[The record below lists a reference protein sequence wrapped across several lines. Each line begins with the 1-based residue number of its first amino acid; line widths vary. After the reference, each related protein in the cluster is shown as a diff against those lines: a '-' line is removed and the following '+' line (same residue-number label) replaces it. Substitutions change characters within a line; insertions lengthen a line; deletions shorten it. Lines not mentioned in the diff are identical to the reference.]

1 MNQYSSM
8 ITILYVEDQDDV
20 RDGYARALKR
30 VAKEIITASDGAIG
44 LILYKKFLPD
54 IIVTDINMPNMNGID
69 MVSNI
74 KKINPNANIIFT
86 TAHSESRYLLAAIS
100 LQVDGYLIKPVQKV
114 SLLVAIEKIAKRVVL
129 EKENKQQK
137 DILQHIID
145 YDNSISVITNLTDI
159 YFANKSFLNFFD
171 ISNILR
177 FKDKYLSIIDIFS
190 VNNHIINKIN
200 IEKSIKRGINL
211 YEFICSLDEI
221 NRVATLRDKNNHLKS
236 FYINVSKIN
245 NTNFLIT
252 FTDITQIEKI
262 RAVTTKKAY
271 IDGLTGVFNRNKLEE
286 VFEQKVKESEMY
298 QRPLSMA
305 IVDIDHFKN
314 FNDTYGHLIGDEVL
328 IMLAEAINRNVR
340 KGDFFARWGGEEFV
354 LLFSNTPI
362 QGAMLSSDK
371 IRMIVESLN
380 HRIAGKITASFGVTQ
395 LRDNDTIDNI
405 FERADKALYL
415 AKESGRNCIKSI
427 R

>member
-1 MNQYSSM
+1 
-8 ITILYVEDQDDV
+8 
-20 RDGYARALKR
+20 
-30 VAKEIITASDGAIG
+30 
-44 LILYKKFLPD
+44 
-54 IIVTDINMPNMNGID
+54 MPNMNGLD
-69 MVSNI
+69 MAFHI

-86 TAHSESRYLLAAIS
+86 TAYSESKYLLEAIS

-114 SLLVAIEKIAKRVVL
+114 SLLVTIEKIAKRVVL

-145 YDNSISVITNLTDI
+145 YDSSISVVTNLTDI

-171 ISNILR
+171 ISNISE
-177 FKDKYLSIIDIFS
+177 FSDKYISIIDIFS
-190 VNNHIINKIN
+190 VNNHIINKTN
-200 IEKSIKRGINL
+200 IENSIKRGINL
-211 YEFICSLDEI
+211 YEFIHSLDEI
-221 NRVATLRDKNNHLKS
+221 NRVTTLRDKNNHLKS
-236 FYINVSKIN
+236 FYINISKIN

-286 VFEQKVKESEMY
+286 VFEEKVKESKIY
-298 QRPLSMA
+298 HRPLSMA
-305 IVDIDHFKN
+305 IVDIDHFKK

-328 IMLAEAINRNVR
+328 IMLAEAINKNVR
-340 KGDFFARWGGEEFV
+340 KNDFFARWGGEEFV
-354 LLFSNTPI
+354 LLFNSTSI
-362 QGAMLSSDK
+362 QGAMLSADK

-380 HRIAGKITASFGVTQ
+380 HKTAGKITASFGVTQ
-395 LRDNDTIDNI
+395 FRDNDTIDSI

-415 AKESGRNCIKSI
+415 AKESGRNCVKSI
-427 R
+427 K

>member
-8 ITILYVEDQDDV
+8 ITILYVEDEDDV

-30 VAKEIITASDGAIG
+30 VAKEIITASDGMIG

-69 MVSNI
+69 MVSQI

-86 TAHSESRYLLAAIS
+86 TAYSESRYLLDAIS

-114 SLLVAIEKIAKRVVL
+114 SLLVAIEKIAKRVIL
-129 EKENKQQK
+129 EKENRQQR

-145 YDNSISVITNLTDI
+145 YDSSISVVTNLTDI
-159 YFANKSFLNFFD
+159 SFANKSFLNFFN
-171 ISNILR
+171 ISNISK

-190 VNNHIINKIN
+190 INNTTINKVN
-200 IEKSIKRGINL
+200 IEKYIKRGVNL
-211 YEFICSLDEI
+211 YEFIHSLDEI
-221 NRVATLRDKNNHLKS
+221 NRVVTLRDKNNHLKS
-236 FYINVSKIN
+236 FYINISKIN
-245 NTNFLIT
+245 STNFLIT

-286 VFEQKVKESEMY
+286 VFKEKVKDSKQY
-298 QRPLSMA
+298 TLPLSMA
-305 IVDIDHFKN
+305 IIDIDHFKN

-328 IMLAEAINRNVR
+328 IMLAKAINKSVR
-340 KGDFFARWGGEEFV
+340 KDDFFARWGGEEFV
-354 LLFSNTPI
+354 ILFDNTPI
-362 QGAMLSSDK
+362 QGAILSADK

-380 HRIAGKITASFGVTQ
+380 HKTAGKITASFGVTQ
-395 LRDNDTIDNI
+395 FKDDDTIDTV
-405 FERADKALYL
+405 FKRADKALYV
-415 AKESGRNCIKSI
+415 AKESGRNCVKSV

>member
-305 IVDIDHFKN
+305 IIDIDYFKK

-328 IMLAEAINRNVR
+328 IMLAEAINKNVR

-380 HRIAGKITASFGVTQ
+380 HKIAGKITASFGVTQ
-395 LRDNDTIDNI
+395 LRDNDTIDSI